1 MFAVNPIQSDC
12 PPESVPP
19 TPLQMTDL
27 SFYPRVWTSAHSLCL
42 SILTLE
48 SCTAKMVLI
57 LEISNLVKGTPICV
71 YGPRVIARLQFVGG
85 SEGQEFRHLH
95 S

>member
-12 PPESVPP
+12 PPESVPLA
-19 TPLQMTDL
+19 PLQMTDL
-27 SFYPRVWTSAHSLCL
+27 SFYPRVWTSAYSLCF

-57 LEISNLVKGTPICV
+57 LEISNLVKGTPYCV
-71 YGPRVIARLQFVGG
+71 YGPRVIVRL
-85 SEGQEFRHLH
+85 
-95 S
+95 